1 MFPTFFRNSLN
12 VPRHGGAAVL
22 MCAVACLTLS
32 GCGGPRN
39 QPVKVD
45 LAKATLNQVLE
56 HWKSGGN
63 MEDLR
68 KRSPEIVVQEA
79 QWANGAKLQEFQVI
93 GDGRAVDA
101 SWYCEVELTLISADG
116 GEPKKKNVTYVVG
129 TAPVLTVFHAI
140 L

>member
-1 MFPTFFRNSLN
+1 M
-12 VPRHGGAAVL
+12 
-22 MCAVACLTLS
+22 MCAVACLALS
-32 GCGGPRN
+32 GCGGPSN
-39 QPVKVD
+39 QPVKVE
-45 LAKATLNQVLE
+45 LARATLNQVLE

-63 MEDLR
+63 MDDLR

-79 QWANGAKLQEFQVI
+79 QWTNGAKLQEFQVI
-93 GDGRAVDA
+93 GDGRAEDA
-101 SWYCEVELTLISADG
+101 NWYCEVELTLIPADG